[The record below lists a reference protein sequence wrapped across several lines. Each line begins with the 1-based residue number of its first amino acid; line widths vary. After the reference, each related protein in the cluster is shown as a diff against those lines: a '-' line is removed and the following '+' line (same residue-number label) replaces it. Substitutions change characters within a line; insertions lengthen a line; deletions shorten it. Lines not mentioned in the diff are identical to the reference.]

1 MANKHKGEREPKAS
15 PRYDDAAHIDSAAVA
30 PVPPWGQDTVPRG
43 DPAATAY
50 TEKYCENERAQH

>member
-1 MANKHKGEREPKAS
+1 MAKKNKGEREPKAF

-30 PVPPWGQDTVPRG
+30 PVPPWAQDMVPRG

-50 TEKYCENERAQH
+50 TEKYCENEQPRP